1 MATETEIKQMKRGEL
16 NALATEYGIDP
27 DEYSRA
33 DDLRSAIFDYIN
45 KQADVEDAPETEE
58 SSTEESATKQSETS
72 DEPQKKGPKPNP
84 PRPQIERRSKRYQEV
99 AKKFSAHGELPLT
112 EAIKLV
118 KESSNVKFDAA
129 VEIHINLG
137 VDPKQSDQLIRG
149 SIVLP
154 NGTGK
159 SQKVAAFVPDEM
171 KAEAKKAGADVIGAD
186 VLKQIE
192 KSSID
197 FDIMVA
203 HPSMMKDLSKHAKV
217 LGPQGL
223 MPSPKAGTV
232 TEDIAKTISE
242 LKAGRIEYR
251 VDRYGIIHQVVG
263 RVSFSE
269 KQLTENINALMS
281 VVKASKPSSSKG
293 VYLQKVSLTSSMG
306 PSMKVAPSEF

>member
-16 NALATEYGIDP
+16 NALAVEYGIDP

-33 DDLRSAIFDYIN
+33 DDLRSAIFDHIN
-45 KQADVEDAPETEE
+45 APAAVSDDAAAEEPEAKADVSEVSED
-58 SSTEESATKQSETS
+58 SE
-72 DEPQKKGPKPNP
+72 KKGPKPNP
-84 PRPQIERRSKRYQEV
+84 PRPQIERRSKRYQEI
-99 AKKFSAHGELPLT
+99 AKKFSSQSETSLEDAV
-112 EAIKLV
+112 KLV
-118 KESSNVKFDAA
+118 KESSNIKFDAA
-129 VEIHINLG
+129 VEIHVNLG

-154 NGTGK
+154 HGTGK
-159 SQKVAAFVPDEM
+159 SQRVAVLVPEELE
-171 KAEAKKAGADVIGAD
+171 AEAKKAGADVVGAD
-186 VLKQIE
+186 ALKQIE

-203 HPSMMKDLSKHAKV
+203 HPRMMKDLSKHAKV

-232 TEDIAKTISE
+232 TEDISKVVSE

-263 RVSFSE
+263 RASFSD
-269 KQLTENINALMS
+269 KQLVDNINALMS
-281 VVKASKPSSSKG
+281 VIKASKPSSSKG
-293 VYLQKVSLTSSMG
+293 VFLRKVSLTSSMG
-306 PSMKVAPSEF
+306 PSLKVAASEF